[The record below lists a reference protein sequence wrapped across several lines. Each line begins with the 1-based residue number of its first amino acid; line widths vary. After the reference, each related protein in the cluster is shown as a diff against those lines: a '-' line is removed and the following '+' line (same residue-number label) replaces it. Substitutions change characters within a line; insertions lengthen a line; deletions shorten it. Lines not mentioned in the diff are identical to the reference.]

1 MIFTDLMFSTVV
13 TPFLADAAANAAPD
27 GAWISK
33 GAIAALCTGLGAVAG
48 KLWPTR
54 VKAEVKRPVDSDDT
68 FVTAGQCRQH
78 RCGIQ
83 KQIDQQLDFQRTLLR
98 RLDEMDQKAEKRSV
112 DLHRRL
118 DPIVKETAA
127 NKAQIEVIKELAVKS
142 SIGGKK

>member
-33 GAIAALCTGLGAVAG
+33 GAIAG

-54 VKAEVKRPVDSDDT
+54 VKADVTRPMDTDDT
-68 FVTAGQCRQH
+68 YVTTGQCKQH

-83 KQIDQQLDFQRTLLR
+83 KQIDQQLDFQKTLLK

-127 NKAQIEVIKELAVKS
+127 NKAQIDLIKDIAVKT